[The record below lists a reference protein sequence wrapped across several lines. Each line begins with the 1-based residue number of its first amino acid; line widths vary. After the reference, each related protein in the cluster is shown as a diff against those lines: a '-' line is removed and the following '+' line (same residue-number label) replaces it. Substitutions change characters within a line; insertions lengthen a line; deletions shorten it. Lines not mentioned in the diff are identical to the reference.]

1 MDSIIVSANSSPRAM
16 KISEL
21 ELVASEIFGADRVF
35 ASDTLS
41 DAINKAVQD
50 SIRPLSEDTIGILI
64 TGSVVTAG
72 EARTIVRKKFVKEE
86 K

>member
-1 MDSIIVSANSSPRAM
+1 M

-21 ELVASEIFGADRVF
+21 ELIASEIFGADRVF
-35 ASDTLS
+35 SSDTLS

-72 EARTIVRKKFVKEE
+72 EARAIVRKKFVKEE